1 MKYNLIFYG
10 IGFLILIVS
19 NIAINNMDSNS
30 DYQMATF
37 KRCLEIQKTLNGDLK
52 NVYKKKIFTSE

>member
-19 NIAINNMDSNS
+19 NISLNNMDKNS
-30 DYQMATF
+30 DYQLSTF
-37 KRCLEIQKTLNGDLK
+37 NRCLEIQIALNEDL
-52 NVYKKKIFTSE
+52 NQCQ

>member
-19 NIAINNMDSNS
+19 NISLNNIDKNSN
-30 DYQMATF
+30 YQLSTF
-37 KRCLEIQKTLNGDLK
+37 NRCLEIQKTLNGDLNK
-52 NVYKKKIFTSE
+52 CL

>member
-19 NIAINNMDSNS
+19 NISLNNMDKNS
-30 DYQMATF
+30 DYQLSTF
-37 KRCLEIQKTLNGDLK
+37 NRCLEIQKLKKGDLNK
-52 NVYKKKIFTSE
+52 CL

>member
-10 IGFLILIVS
+10 IGFIILIFTNLWVNVQS
-19 NIAINNMDSNS
+19 SKNS

-37 KRCLEIQKTLNGDLK
+37 KSCLEIQKLNNGDLK
-52 NVYKKKIFTSE
+52 QCL

>member
-19 NIAINNMDSNS
+19 NISLNNMEKNSN
-30 DYQMATF
+30 YQLSTF
-37 KRCLEIQKTLNGDLK
+37 NRCLEIQKSNNGDLK
-52 NVYKKKIFTSE
+52 KCL

>member
-30 DYQMATF
+30 DYQMAT
-37 KRCLEIQKTLNGDLK
+37 LK
-52 NVYKKKIFTSE
+52 DVRDSKNT

>member
-19 NIAINNMDSNS
+19 NISLNNMDKNS
-30 DYQMATF
+30 DYQLSTF
-37 KRCLEIQKTLNGDLK
+37 NRCLEIQNLINGDLNK
-52 NVYKKKIFTSE
+52 CL